1 VAVLSFSSKFRADA
15 VIWCEGFVER
25 LGNKKR
31 AQNFFAKLNVRE
43 TILEMKLGRTIINE
57 NERNEL
63 L

>member
-1 VAVLSFSSKFRADA
+1 